1 MSLRRSFFA
10 GLWLKC
16 ADRLYWRDKKGE
28 TEMGKLDGKV
38 AIVTGAGRGI
48 GRAIAEVYIQEGAS
62 VTVTAAR
69 EQAELNQL
77 AKQDGPERV
86 LALLA
91 DVTNPEACEQV
102 VDQTIQQFGHVDILV
117 NNAGR
122 GMKYVNA
129 SFLMEPTRFWEAE
142 PAAWRMIIET
152 NVNGPFYMA
161 RAVVTRL
168 LEQQREGSIINISM
182 NYEGMKRRGFS
193 PYGPSKAALESAS
206 AIWTQE
212 LIEARIRVNILLPGG
227 ITNTGMVPA
236 STPADLQAVM
246 LQPEIIQAPAVF
258 LASDASRELTG
269 RRLIATEWSAAN
281 PQGRAIVEG
290 IG

>member
-1 MSLRRSFFA
+1 
-10 GLWLKC
+10 
-16 ADRLYWRDKKGE
+16 
-28 TEMGKLDGKV
+28 MGKLDGKV

-48 GRAIAEVYIQEGAS
+48 GRAIAQAYLQEGAS
-62 VTVTAAR
+62 VTITAAR
-69 EQAELNQL
+69 EQAELDQL
-77 AKQDGPERV
+77 AKQDGSERV

-91 DVTNPEACEQV
+91 DVTDFEACTRV
-102 VDQTIQQFGHVDILV
+102 VDQTTQRFGHIDILV

-122 GMKYVNA
+122 GLKYVSS
-129 SFLMEPTRFWEAE
+129 SFLMEPTRFWETE
-142 PAAWRMIIET
+142 PSVWRMIVET

-161 RAVVTRL
+161 RAVVTHL
-168 LEQQREGSIINISM
+168 LEQQHAGSIINISM

-206 AIWTQE
+206 AIWAQE
-212 LIEARIRVNILLPGG
+212 LNEARIRVNVLLPGG

-236 STPADLQAVM
+236 EMPAEIQM
-246 LQPEIIQAPAVF
+246 LQPEIMNAPAVF
-258 LASDASRELTG
+258 LASDASQDLTG

-290 IG
+290 IGA

>member
-1 MSLRRSFFA
+1 MPLRRSFFA
-10 GLWLKC
+10 GLWLKR
-16 ADRLYWRDKKGE
+16 ADRLSGRDKQGA

-48 GRAIAEVYIQEGAS
+48 GRAIAEAYVQEGAK
-62 VTVTAAR
+62 VAVTAAR

-77 AKQDGPERV
+77 AKQDGSERV

-91 DVTNPEACEQV
+91 DITNPGACEQV
-102 VDQTIQQFGHVDILV
+102 VDQTIQRFGHVDILV

-122 GMKYVNA
+122 GMKYVSA
-129 SFLMEPTRFWEAE
+129 SFLTEPTRFWEVE
-142 PAAWRMIIET
+142 PSVWRLIIDT

-161 RAVVTRL
+161 RAVTTRWL
-168 LEQQREGSIINISM
+168 QQQREGSIINIGVS
-182 NYEGMKRRGFS
+182 YETMKRRGFS
-193 PYGPSKAALESAS
+193 PYGPSKAALEATS
-206 AIWTQE
+206 AIWAQE
-212 LIEARIRVNILLPGG
+212 LRETRIRVNMLLPGG
-227 ITNTGMVPA
+227 ATNTGMVPA
-236 STPADLQAVM
+236 STPADVQARL
-246 LQPEIIQAPAVF
+246 LQPEIIQASAVF

-269 RRLIATEWSAAN
+269 RRLIATEWSAES

>member
-1 MSLRRSFFA
+1 
-10 GLWLKC
+10 
-16 ADRLYWRDKKGE
+16 
-28 TEMGKLDGKV
+28 MGKLDGKV
-38 AIVTGAGRGI
+38 AIVTGAGRGL
-48 GRAIAEVYIQEGAS
+48 GRAIAEAYVREGAS

-69 EQAELNQL
+69 EQAEIDQL
-77 AKQDGPERV
+77 AKQDSSERV

-102 VDQTIQQFGHVDILV
+102 VDQTIRRFGHVDILV

-129 SFLMEPTRFWEAE
+129 SFLMEPARFWEAE
-142 PAAWRMIIET
+142 PSIWQMIIDT

-161 RAVVTRL
+161 RAVVRRL

-206 AIWTQE
+206 AIWAQE
-212 LIEARIRVNILLPGG
+212 LSEARIRVNVLLPGG
-227 ITNTGMVPA
+227 ITSTGMVPA
-236 STPADLQAVM
+236 ETPANLQAVM
-246 LQPEIIQAPAVF
+246 LQPEIMQAPAVF
-258 LASDASRELTG
+258 LASDAARQLTG
-269 RRLIATEWSAAN
+269 RRLIAKEWSAAN

>member
-1 MSLRRSFFA
+1 MFLRRSFFA
-10 GLWLKC
+10 GLWLKR

-48 GRAIAEVYIQEGAS
+48 GRAIAEAYLQEGAS

-69 EQAELNQL
+69 EQAELDQL
-77 AKQDGPERV
+77 AKQDGSERV

-102 VDQTIQQFGHVDILV
+102 VDQTIQRFGHVDILV

-142 PAAWRMIIET
+142 PAAWHMIIDT

-182 NYEGMKRRGFS
+182 DYEGMKRRGFS

-206 AIWTQE
+206 AIWAQE
-212 LIEARIRVNILLPGG
+212 LIEARIRVNSLLPGG
-227 ITNTGMVPA
+227 ATNTGMVPA
-236 STPADLQAVM
+236 STPANVHARL
-246 LQPEIIQAPAVF
+246 LQPEIMQAPAVF
-258 LASDASRELTG
+258 LASDASQELTG

>member
-1 MSLRRSFFA
+1 
-10 GLWLKC
+10 LWLKR
-16 ADRLYWRDKKGE
+16 ADRLYWRDKKGA

-48 GRAIAEVYIQEGAS
+48 GRAIAEAYVQEGAS

-77 AKQDGPERV
+77 VKQDGSARV

-102 VDQTIQQFGHVDILV
+102 VDQTIQRFGHVDILV

-129 SFLMEPTRFWEAE
+129 SFLLEPTRFWEAE
-142 PAAWRMIIET
+142 PAAWRMIIDT

-206 AIWTQE
+206 AIWAQE
-212 LIEARIRVNILLPGG
+212 LIEARIRVNILLPGS

-236 STPADLQAVM
+236 ETPADVQAVM
-246 LQPEIIQAPAVF
+246 LQPEIMQAPAVF

-269 RRLIATEWSAAN
+269 RRLIAMEWSAES

>member
-1 MSLRRSFFA
+1 
-10 GLWLKC
+10 
-16 ADRLYWRDKKGE
+16 
-28 TEMGKLDGKV
+28 MGKLDGKV
-38 AIVTGAGRGI
+38 AIVTGAGRGL
-48 GRAIAEVYIQEGAS
+48 GRAIAEAYLQEGAS
-62 VTVTAAR
+62 VTITAGR
-69 EQAELNQL
+69 EQAELDQQ
-77 AKQDGPERV
+77 AKQNWSEHV

-91 DVTNPEACEQV
+91 DVTNQEVCEQV
-102 VDQTIQQFGHVDILV
+102 VDQTIQRFGHIDILV

-122 GMKYVNA
+122 GMKYVSS
-129 SFLMEPTRFWEAE
+129 SFLTEPTRFWEVE
-142 PAAWRMIIET
+142 PSVWRMIIET

-161 RAVVTRL
+161 RAVVTRM

-206 AIWTQE
+206 AIWAQE

-227 ITNTGMVPA
+227 ATNTGMVPA
-236 STPADLQAVM
+236 ETPADVQARF
-246 LQPEIIQAPAVF
+246 LQPEIMKAPAVF
-258 LASDASRELTG
+258 LASDSSQELTG

-281 PQGRAIVEG
+281 PQGRAITEG

>member
-1 MSLRRSFFA
+1 MKEA
-10 GLWLKC
+10 GMITVSWK
-16 ADRLYWRDKKGE
+16 DKEGA
-28 TEMGKLDGKV
+28 TRMGKLDGKV

-48 GRAIAEVYIQEGAS
+48 GRAIAEAYLQEGAA
-62 VTVTAAR
+62 VTITAAR
-69 EQAELNQL
+69 EQAELDHL
-77 AKQDGPERV
+77 AQQDGSERV

-91 DVTNPEACEQV
+91 DVTNPQACEQV
-102 VDQTIQQFGHVDILV
+102 VNQTTRRFGHVDILV
-117 NNAGR
+117 NNAAR

-129 SFLMEPTRFWEAE
+129 SFLMGPARFWEAE
-142 PAAWRMIIET
+142 PAGWRMIIDT

-161 RAVVTRL
+161 RAVVRRL

-206 AIWTQE
+206 AIWAQE
-212 LIEARIRVNILLPGG
+212 LIEAHIHINVLLPGG
-227 ITNTGMVPA
+227 ITNTGMVA
-236 STPADLQAVM
+236 AQTPANLQANM

-258 LASDASRELTG
+258 LASDASRDLTG
-269 RRLIATEWSAAN
+269 RRLIAKEWSVAN

>member
-1 MSLRRSFFA
+1 MR
-10 GLWLKC
+10 
-16 ADRLYWRDKKGE
+16 
-28 TEMGKLDGKV
+28 KLDGKI

-48 GRAIAEVYIQEGAS
+48 GRAIAEAYLQEGAS

-69 EQAELNQL
+69 EQAELDQL
-77 AKQDGPERV
+77 VMQYGSERV

-102 VDQTIQQFGHVDILV
+102 VDQTIQRFGCVDILV

-129 SFLMEPTRFWEAE
+129 SFLTEPTRFWEAE
-142 PAAWRMIIET
+142 PSVWRMIIDT

-161 RAVVTRL
+161 RAVVSRL

-206 AIWTQE
+206 AIWAQE
-212 LIEARIRVNILLPGG
+212 LSEARIRVNVLLPGG
-227 ITNTGMVPA
+227 ITKTGMVPA
-236 STPADLQAVM
+236 SMTANLQAIM
-246 LQPEIIQAPAVF
+246 LPAEIIQAPAVF
-258 LASDASRELTG
+258 LASDESQALTG
-269 RRLIATEWSAAN
+269 RRLIAKEWSEAN
-281 PQGRAIVEG
+281 SQVWSIAEG

>member
-1 MSLRRSFFA
+1 
-10 GLWLKC
+10 
-16 ADRLYWRDKKGE
+16 
-28 TEMGKLDGKV
+28 
-38 AIVTGAGRGI
+38 
-48 GRAIAEVYIQEGAS
+48 

-69 EQAELNQL
+69 EQAELNQPV
-77 AKQDGPERV
+77 KQDGSARV

-102 VDQTIQQFGHVDILV
+102 VDQTIQRFGHVDILV

-142 PAAWRMIIET
+142 PAAWRMIIDT

-206 AIWTQE
+206 AIWAQE
-212 LIEARIRVNILLPGG
+212 LIEARIRVNILLPGS

-236 STPADLQAVM
+236 ETPADLQAVM
-246 LQPEIIQAPAVF
+246 LQPEIMQAPAVF

-269 RRLIATEWSAAN
+269 RRLIATEWSAES